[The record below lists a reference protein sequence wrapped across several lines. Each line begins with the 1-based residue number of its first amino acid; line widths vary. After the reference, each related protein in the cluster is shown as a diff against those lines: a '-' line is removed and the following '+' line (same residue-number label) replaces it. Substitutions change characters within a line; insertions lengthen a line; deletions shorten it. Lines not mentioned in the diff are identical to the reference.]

1 MEYTPDSGRTRPMK
15 SAVLLALIA
24 ALALTGCQA
33 GSGPRARIR
42 EKSAAFAALPP
53 AQQAKIEKG
62 IVEVGFSQDMVYMA
76 LGRPNDV
83 HDVTLPEGRETTW
96 TYRNVIPPQTMN
108 LLMVNPT
115 GQTRAQSRP
124 GLQYPSSSS
133 ISSTGT
139 KGAPAPS
146 VDAIP
151 DPAVETLH
159 VIFLNGVVFELKV
172 AR

>member
-1 MEYTPDSGRTRPMK
+1 MEYTPNSGRTRPMK

-96 TYRNVIPPQTMN
+96 TYRNVVPPQAMS

-115 GQTRAQSRP
+115 GQARSLTQP
-124 GLQYPSSSS
+124 GLQTQTAS

-139 KGAPAPS
+139 KGVPAPS

-159 VIFLNGVVFELKV
+159 VIFLNDVVFELKL